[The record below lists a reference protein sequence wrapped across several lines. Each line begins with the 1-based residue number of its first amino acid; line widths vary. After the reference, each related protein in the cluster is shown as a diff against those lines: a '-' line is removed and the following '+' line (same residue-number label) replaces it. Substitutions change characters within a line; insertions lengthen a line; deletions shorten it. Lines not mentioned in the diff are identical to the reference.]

1 MLHSTVGFLRGLFGR
16 ARTTKEQGIAIDN
29 TGFGVEATMAGA
41 GCDDAESD
49 GRVGASIAHNV
60 VTV

>member
-1 MLHSTVGFLRGLFGR
+1 MGFLQGLFGR
-16 ARTTKEQGIAIDN
+16 ARTTKDRGIAIDH
-29 TGFGVEATMAGA
+29 TGCGAEATMAGV

-49 GRVGASIAHNV
+49 GRVWASIAHNV